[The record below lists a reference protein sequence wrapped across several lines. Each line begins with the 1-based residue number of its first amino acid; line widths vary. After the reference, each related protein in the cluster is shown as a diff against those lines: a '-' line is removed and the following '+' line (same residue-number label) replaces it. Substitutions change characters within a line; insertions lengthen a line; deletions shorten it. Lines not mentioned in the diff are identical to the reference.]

1 MDHHPPSS
9 GVTWRAVLIG
19 AILVGAISII
29 SPWAV
34 LAVKGSQ
41 LTSNAIPIIAV
52 LLFFFLTFLVVPLLQ
67 GLRQSLAFSRAELI
81 TVYVMM
87 LVGSVV
93 VTTGFTGSFLSV
105 ITGAMYYA
113 TPENEWADLFLP
125 YIHPWLAPTDPEAVR
140 LFYEGLP
147 KGMPIP
153 WDAWQ
158 KPLIAWTGF
167 ILVFY
172 WVILCLGVLLRGQ
185 WVENER
191 LVFPLTRLPLAMIE
205 DADAEESLLSRLFKN
220 RLMWLGFAIPLLI
233 HSWNSLNFYHDAF
246 QKIVLNGSIVL
257 LQGQV
262 SMPVRLNLPVLGL
275 AYLMPLNVA
284 FSIWFFFLANM
295 VEKLIF
301 ARLGLQI
308 SGGGDIW
315 TSGGATPALAHQ
327 QAGGLFI
334 LALFVL
340 WTARGHFRHLWR
352 LAARGEK
359 YPGEIL
365 SPRLAIGGLLAGI
378 LLMIAW
384 LSLTGLSLYV
394 TVLLV
399 LGALIVFIALSR
411 IVCEA
416 GLPGCQTPMVPQA
429 FITRGFGPEILGLKD
444 MTGLGFST
452 VWIGETAANMMNGVI
467 HSLKL
472 ASTDDRPSRRLPWA
486 IFLAILVGLAGSIW
500 FTMDMAYAYGGI
512 NLNSWYFG
520 GAPQWPFRYMA
531 SVYNLP
537 EASIGT
543 RSIFTV
549 GGGAVMALLL
559 FLRQRFVWWPLHPLG
574 FPIASTYTIV
584 YYGWLSIFLAWL
596 FKAVILRYGG
606 VRLYRTMVPF
616 FLGLTLGEFFT
627 AAMWVFI
634 DGFYDVQ
641 GNVIFNF

>member
-1 MDHHPPSS
+1 MHSPPS
-9 GVTWRAVLIG
+9 GVSWRAAFTG
-19 AILVGAISII
+19 ALLVGAISII
-29 SPWAV
+29 SPWAI
-34 LAVKGSQ
+34 LMVKGSQ

-52 LLFFFLTFLVVPLLQ
+52 LFFFLLTILVVPVFKFLK
-67 GLRQSLAFSRAELI
+67 RHLAFSRTELI
-81 TVYVMM
+81 TVYAMM

-105 ITGAMYYA
+105 ITGAQYYA
-113 TPENEWADLFLP
+113 TTENEWADLFLP
-125 YIHPWLAPTDPEAVR
+125 YIHPWLAPTDSEAVR

-147 KGMPIP
+147 RGIPIP
-153 WDAWQ
+153 WTAWQ
-158 KPLIAWTGF
+158 KPLIAWISF

-191 LVFPLTRLPLAMIE
+191 LVFPLTRLPLAMTG
-205 DADAEESLLSRLFKN
+205 DADAEDSLVSHLYKN
-220 RLMWLGFAIPLLI
+220 RLMWLGFAIPLFL

-246 QKIVLNGSIVL
+246 QKIALNGSIIL
-257 LQGQV
+257 LQGMV
-262 SMPVRLNLPVLGL
+262 SMPIRLNLPVLGL

-284 FSIWFFFLANM
+284 FSIWFFFLTNM

-301 ARLGLQI
+301 ARIGLQI

-327 QAGGLFI
+327 QAGGLFV

-340 WTARGHFRHLWR
+340 WTARGHFRRLWR

-359 YPGEIL
+359 APGEIL
-365 SPRLAIGGLLAGI
+365 SPRLAILGLLAGT

-384 LSLTGLSLYV
+384 LSLTGLSLHV

-399 LGALIVFIALSR
+399 LGALIVFIGLSR

-429 FITRGFGPEILGLKD
+429 FITRGFGPEILGLKN

-452 VWIGETAANMMNGVI
+452 VWIGETAANMMNAVI

-472 ASTDDRPSRRLPWA
+472 TSTEDRPSRRLPWV
-486 IFLAILVGLAGSIW
+486 IFLAIAVGLVGSVW
-500 FTMDMAYAYGGI
+500 FTMEMAYAYGGI
-512 NLNSWYFG
+512 NLHSWYYG

-537 EASIGT
+537 ESSLET
-543 RSIFTV
+543 RFTFTI

-584 YYGWLSIFLAWL
+584 YYGWFAIFLAWL
-596 FKAVILRYGG
+596 FKATILRYGG
-606 VRLYRTMVPF
+606 VRLYRTMIPF

-627 AAMWVFI
+627 ASMWVFI
-634 DGFYDVQ
+634 DGMYDVQ
-641 GNVIFNF
+641 GNMIFNF